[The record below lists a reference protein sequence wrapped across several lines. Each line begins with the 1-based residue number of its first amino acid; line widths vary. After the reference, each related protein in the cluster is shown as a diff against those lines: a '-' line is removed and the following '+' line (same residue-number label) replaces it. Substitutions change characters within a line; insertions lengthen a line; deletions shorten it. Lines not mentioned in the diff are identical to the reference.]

1 MESTLWMGDIEPWMT
16 REIIL
21 ESFFEYGLKPSK
33 IKMIKDHQFN
43 SIKNYCFVN
52 FDSITEANKA
62 IISLNGKNIPK
73 TNINFKLN
81 WANKHCEMNRNLY
94 VGNLPN
100 DIDDLQLFNIFKEKY
115 QSIHHVSIMT
125 DNGQS
130 KGYGFIQ
137 FTDKYDYDKC
147 LKEMN
152 GFIFHNNAI
161 KVKER
166 KKKNEDK
173 NIEEKDINKTKINIK
188 NNSYKINNIIN
199 NNTKINLNKRKNN
212 KELKI
217 NENNINNYYSK
228 KNNYYMNNPKNYYIN
243 QININNIASF
253 YPKIKTEEDISRT
266 DNETTFSSLEK
277 DQDLLSSSNSNSSI
291 HKNRKFS
298 DNIDL
303 LESDDEKVLNQKIQE
318 SVDKMFEHY
327 KYTSSP
333 GDSKYF

>member
-21 ESFFEYGLKPSK
+21 GSFFEYGLKPSS

-152 GFIFHNNAI
+152 GYVIKGKAI
-161 KVKER
+161 IIRER
-166 KKKNEDK
+166 KKKK
-173 NIEEKDINKTKINIK
+173 NDEKNNNNMNNAYRFNKINRP
-188 NNSYKINNIIN
+188 INNTSSNNNISSKQFIN
-199 NNTKINLNKRKNN
+199 NNIYNITKNQNIS
-212 KELKI
+212 E
-217 NENNINNYYSK
+217 INNSIFVR
-228 KNNYYMNNPKNYYIN
+228 NNNNSCMNPFFSQNNEIN
-243 QININNIASF
+243 KFNSED
-253 YPKIKTEEDISRT
+253 EED
-266 DNETTFSSLEK
+266 
-277 DQDLLSSSNSNSSI
+277 LSSSNSSSSNI
-291 HKNRKFS
+291 EKRKFS
-298 DNIDL
+298 DNLDL
-303 LESDDEKVLNQKIQE
+303 IVKDDHNALNRKIQE
-318 SVDKMFEHY
+318 SVDKLFEHY
-327 KYTSSP
+327 KYIAKNSEILKMIVYYGSNNCSFS
-333 GDSKYF
+333 DNIYF

>member
-21 ESFFEYGLKPSK
+21 GSFFEYGLKPSS

-152 GFIFHNNAI
+152 GYVIKGKAI
-161 KVKER
+161 IIRER
-166 KKKNEDK
+166 KKKK
-173 NIEEKDINKTKINIK
+173 NDEKNNNNMNNVYRFNKINR
-188 NNSYKINNIIN
+188 SINNTSSNNNISSKQFIN
-199 NNTKINLNKRKNN
+199 NNIYNITKNQNIS
-212 KELKI
+212 E
-217 NENNINNYYSK
+217 INNSIFVR
-228 KNNYYMNNPKNYYIN
+228 NNNSGIIPFFSQNNEIN
-243 QININNIASF
+243 KFNSED
-253 YPKIKTEEDISRT
+253 EED
-266 DNETTFSSLEK
+266 
-277 DQDLLSSSNSNSSI
+277 LSSSNSSSSNI
-291 HKNRKFS
+291 EKRKFS
-298 DNIDL
+298 DNLDL
-303 LESDDEKVLNQKIQE
+303 IVKDDHNALNRKIQE
-318 SVDKMFEHY
+318 SVDKLFEHY
-327 KYTSSP
+327 KYIAKNSEILKMIVYYGSNNCSFS
-333 GDSKYF
+333 DNIYF

>member
-21 ESFFEYGLKPSK
+21 ESFFECGLKPSS

-152 GFIFHNNAI
+152 GYVIKGKAI
-161 KVKER
+161 IIRER
-166 KKKNEDK
+166 KKKK
-173 NIEEKDINKTKINIK
+173 NDEKNNNNMNNVYRFNKINRPI
-188 NNSYKINNIIN
+188 NNTSSNNIISSKQFIN
-199 NNTKINLNKRKNN
+199 NNIYNITKNQNIS
-212 KELKI
+212 E
-217 NENNINNYYSK
+217 INNSIFVR
-228 KNNYYMNNPKNYYIN
+228 NNNNSCMNPFFS
-243 QININNIASF
+243 QNNEIDKFNSED
-253 YPKIKTEEDISRT
+253 EED
-266 DNETTFSSLEK
+266 
-277 DQDLLSSSNSNSSI
+277 LSSSNSSSSNI
-291 HKNRKFS
+291 EKRKFS
-298 DNIDL
+298 DNLDL
-303 LESDDEKVLNQKIQE
+303 IVKDDHNALNRKIQE
-318 SVDKMFEHY
+318 SVDKLFEHY
-327 KYTSSP
+327 KYIAKNSEILKMIVYYGSNNCSFS
-333 GDSKYF
+333 DNIYF

>member
-21 ESFFEYGLKPSK
+21 ESFFEYGLKPSS

-152 GFIFHNNAI
+152 GYVIKGKAI
-161 KVKER
+161 IIRER
-166 KKKNEDK
+166 KKKKNDEKNNNNMNNVYRFNKINRSINNTSSNNNISSKQFINNHIYNITKNQNISEINNTIFVRNNDNSGINPFFSINNE
-173 NIEEKDINKTKINIK
+173 INKF
-188 NNSYKINNIIN
+188 NS
-199 NNTKINLNKRKNN
+199 
-212 KELKI
+212 ED
-217 NENNINNYYSK
+217 
-228 KNNYYMNNPKNYYIN
+228 
-243 QININNIASF
+243 
-253 YPKIKTEEDISRT
+253 EED
-266 DNETTFSSLEK
+266 
-277 DQDLLSSSNSNSSI
+277 LSSSNSSSSNI
-291 HKNRKFS
+291 EKRKFS
-298 DNIDL
+298 DNLDL
-303 LESDDEKVLNQKIQE
+303 IVKDDHNALNRKIQE
-318 SVDKMFEHY
+318 SVDKLFEHY
-327 KYTSSP
+327 KYIAKNSEILKMIVYYGSNNCSFS
-333 GDSKYF
+333 DNIYF

>member
-21 ESFFEYGLKPSK
+21 ESFFECGLKPSS

-81 WANKHCEMNRNLY
+81 WANKHCEMNRDLY

-152 GFIFHNNAI
+152 GYVIKGKAI
-161 KVKER
+161 IIRER
-166 KKKNEDK
+166 KKKK
-173 NIEEKDINKTKINIK
+173 NDEKNNNNMNNAYRFNKINRPINNTSSNNNISSKQFINNNIYNITK
-188 NNSYKINNIIN
+188 NQNISKINNSIFVRN
-199 NNTKINLNKRKNN
+199 NNSGIIPFFSQNNEINKFNS
-212 KELKI
+212 ED
-217 NENNINNYYSK
+217 
-228 KNNYYMNNPKNYYIN
+228 
-243 QININNIASF
+243 
-253 YPKIKTEEDISRT
+253 EED
-266 DNETTFSSLEK
+266 
-277 DQDLLSSSNSNSSI
+277 LSSSNSSSSNI
-291 HKNRKFS
+291 ENRKFS
-298 DNIDL
+298 DNLDL
-303 LESDDEKVLNQKIQE
+303 IVKDDHNALNRKIQE
-318 SVDKMFEHY
+318 SVDKLFEHY
-327 KYTSSP
+327 KYIAKNSEILKMIVYYGSNNCSFS
-333 GDSKYF
+333 DNIYF

>member
-21 ESFFEYGLKPSK
+21 ESFFECGLKPSS
-33 IKMIKDHQFN
+33 IKMIKDYQFN

-152 GFIFHNNAI
+152 GYVIKGKAI
-161 KVKER
+161 IIRER
-166 KKKNEDK
+166 KKKK
-173 NIEEKDINKTKINIK
+173 NDEKNNNNMNNVYRFNKINR
-188 NNSYKINNIIN
+188 SINNTSSNNNISSKQFIN
-199 NNTKINLNKRKNN
+199 NNIYNITKNQNIS
-212 KELKI
+212 E
-217 NENNINNYYSK
+217 INNLIFDR
-228 KNNYYMNNPKNYYIN
+228 NNNNGMN
-243 QININNIASF
+243 QFFSINNEINKFNSED
-253 YPKIKTEEDISRT
+253 EED
-266 DNETTFSSLEK
+266 
-277 DQDLLSSSNSNSSI
+277 LSSSNSSSSNI
-291 HKNRKFS
+291 EKRKFS
-298 DNIDL
+298 DNLDL
-303 LESDDEKVLNQKIQE
+303 IVKDDHNALNRKIQE
-318 SVDKMFEHY
+318 SVDKLFEHY
-327 KYTSSP
+327 KYIAKNSEILKMIVYYGSNNCSFS
-333 GDSKYF
+333 DNIYF

>member
-21 ESFFEYGLKPSK
+21 ESFFEYGLKPSS

-81 WANKHCEMNRNLY
+81 WANKHCEMNRDLY

-152 GFIFHNNAI
+152 GYVIKGKAI
-161 KVKER
+161 IIRER
-166 KKKNEDK
+166 KKKK
-173 NIEEKDINKTKINIK
+173 NDEKNNNNMNNVYRFNKINRP
-188 NNSYKINNIIN
+188 INNTSSNNNISSKQFIN
-199 NNTKINLNKRKNN
+199 NNIYNITKNQNIS
-212 KELKI
+212 E
-217 NENNINNYYSK
+217 INNSIFVRNNNNSCMNPFFSQNNEISK
-228 KNNYYMNNPKNYYIN
+228 FN
-243 QININNIASF
+243 SED
-253 YPKIKTEEDISRT
+253 EED
-266 DNETTFSSLEK
+266 
-277 DQDLLSSSNSNSSI
+277 LSSSNSSSSNI
-291 HKNRKFS
+291 EKRKFS
-298 DNIDL
+298 DNLDL
-303 LESDDEKVLNQKIQE
+303 IVKDDHNALNRKIQE
-318 SVDKMFEHY
+318 SVDKLFEHY
-327 KYTSSP
+327 KYIAKNSEILKMIVYYGSNNCSFS
-333 GDSKYF
+333 DNIYF

>member
-21 ESFFEYGLKPSK
+21 ESFFEYGLKPSS

-152 GFIFHNNAI
+152 GYVIKGKAI
-161 KVKER
+161 IIRER
-166 KKKNEDK
+166 KKKK
-173 NIEEKDINKTKINIK
+173 NDEKNNNNMNNVYRFNKINRSI
-188 NNSYKINNIIN
+188 NNTSSNNIISSKQFIN
-199 NNTKINLNKRKNN
+199 NNIYNITKNQNIS
-212 KELKI
+212 E
-217 NENNINNYYSK
+217 INNSIFDR
-228 KNNYYMNNPKNYYIN
+228 NNNNGMN
-243 QININNIASF
+243 QFFSINNEINKFNSED
-253 YPKIKTEEDISRT
+253 EED
-266 DNETTFSSLEK
+266 
-277 DQDLLSSSNSNSSI
+277 LSSSNSSSSNI
-291 HKNRKFS
+291 EKRKFS
-298 DNIDL
+298 DNLDL
-303 LESDDEKVLNQKIQE
+303 IVKDDHNALNRKIQE
-318 SVDKMFEHY
+318 SVDKLFEHY
-327 KYTSSP
+327 KYIAKNSEILKMIVYYGSNNCSFS
-333 GDSKYF
+333 DNIYF

>member
-16 REIIL
+16 REIIF
-21 ESFFEYGLKPSK
+21 ESFFECGLKPSS

-152 GFIFHNNAI
+152 GYVIKGKAI
-161 KVKER
+161 IIRER
-166 KKKNEDK
+166 KKKK
-173 NIEEKDINKTKINIK
+173 NDEKNNNNMNNVYRFNKINRP
-188 NNSYKINNIIN
+188 INNTSSNNNISSKQFIN
-199 NNTKINLNKRKNN
+199 NNIYNITKNQNIS
-212 KELKI
+212 E
-217 NENNINNYYSK
+217 INNSIFVR
-228 KNNYYMNNPKNYYIN
+228 NNNSGIIPFFSQNNEIN
-243 QININNIASF
+243 KFNSED
-253 YPKIKTEEDISRT
+253 EED
-266 DNETTFSSLEK
+266 
-277 DQDLLSSSNSNSSI
+277 LSSSNSSSSNI
-291 HKNRKFS
+291 EKRKFS
-298 DNIDL
+298 DNLDL
-303 LESDDEKVLNQKIQE
+303 IVKDDHNVLNRKIQE
-318 SVDKMFEHY
+318 SVDKLFEHY
-327 KYTSSP
+327 KYIAKNSEILKMIVYYGSNNCSFS
-333 GDSKYF
+333 DNIYF

>member
-21 ESFFEYGLKPSK
+21 GSFFEYGLKPSS

-152 GFIFHNNAI
+152 GYVIKGKAI
-161 KVKER
+161 IIRER
-166 KKKNEDK
+166 KKKKNDEKNNNNMNNVYRFNKINRSINNTSSNNNISSKQFINNDVCDITKNQNISEINNSIFVRNNNNSGMNPFFSQNNE
-173 NIEEKDINKTKINIK
+173 INKF
-188 NNSYKINNIIN
+188 NS
-199 NNTKINLNKRKNN
+199 
-212 KELKI
+212 ED
-217 NENNINNYYSK
+217 
-228 KNNYYMNNPKNYYIN
+228 
-243 QININNIASF
+243 
-253 YPKIKTEEDISRT
+253 EED
-266 DNETTFSSLEK
+266 
-277 DQDLLSSSNSNSSI
+277 LSSSNSSSSNI
-291 HKNRKFS
+291 EKRKFS
-298 DNIDL
+298 DNLDL
-303 LESDDEKVLNQKIQE
+303 IVKDDHNVLNRKIQE
-318 SVDKMFEHY
+318 SVDKLFEHY
-327 KYTSSP
+327 KYIAKNSEILKMIVYYGSNNCSFS
-333 GDSKYF
+333 DNIYF

>member
-21 ESFFEYGLKPSK
+21 ESFFEYGLKPSS

-81 WANKHCEMNRNLY
+81 WANKHCEMNRDLY

-152 GFIFHNNAI
+152 GYVIKGKAI
-161 KVKER
+161 IIRER
-166 KKKNEDK
+166 KKKK
-173 NIEEKDINKTKINIK
+173 NDEKNNNNMNNAYRFNKINRPINNTSSNNNISSKQFINNNIYNVTK
-188 NNSYKINNIIN
+188 NQNISKINNSIFVRN
-199 NNTKINLNKRKNN
+199 NNSGIIPFFSQNNEINKFNS
-212 KELKI
+212 ED
-217 NENNINNYYSK
+217 
-228 KNNYYMNNPKNYYIN
+228 
-243 QININNIASF
+243 
-253 YPKIKTEEDISRT
+253 EED
-266 DNETTFSSLEK
+266 
-277 DQDLLSSSNSNSSI
+277 LSSSNSSSSNI
-291 HKNRKFS
+291 EKRKFS
-298 DNIDL
+298 DNLDL
-303 LESDDEKVLNQKIQE
+303 IVKDDHNVLNRKIQE
-318 SVDKMFEHY
+318 SVDKLFEHY
-327 KYTSSP
+327 KYIAKNSEILKMIVYYGSNNCSFS
-333 GDSKYF
+333 DNIYF

>member
-21 ESFFEYGLKPSK
+21 GSFFEYGLKPSS

-152 GFIFHNNAI
+152 GYVIKGKAI
-161 KVKER
+161 IIRER
-166 KKKNEDK
+166 KKKK
-173 NIEEKDINKTKINIK
+173 NDEKNNNNMNNVHRFNKINR
-188 NNSYKINNIIN
+188 SINNTSSNNNISSKQFIN
-199 NNTKINLNKRKNN
+199 NNIYNITKNQNIS
-212 KELKI
+212 E
-217 NENNINNYYSK
+217 INNSIFVR
-228 KNNYYMNNPKNYYIN
+228 NNNSGIIPFFSQNNEIN
-243 QININNIASF
+243 KFNSED
-253 YPKIKTEEDISRT
+253 EED
-266 DNETTFSSLEK
+266 
-277 DQDLLSSSNSNSSI
+277 LSSSNSSSSNI
-291 HKNRKFS
+291 EKRKFS
-298 DNIDL
+298 DNLDL
-303 LESDDEKVLNQKIQE
+303 IVKDDHNVLNRKIQE
-318 SVDKMFEHY
+318 SVDKLFEHY
-327 KYTSSP
+327 KYIAKNSEILKMIVYYGSNNCSFS
-333 GDSKYF
+333 DNIYF

>member
-21 ESFFEYGLKPSK
+21 GSFFEYGLKPSS

-152 GFIFHNNAI
+152 GYVIKGKAI
-161 KVKER
+161 IIRER
-166 KKKNEDK
+166 KKKK
-173 NIEEKDINKTKINIK
+173 NDEKNNNNMNNVYRFNKINR
-188 NNSYKINNIIN
+188 SINNTSSNNNISSKQFIN
-199 NNTKINLNKRKNN
+199 NNIYNITKNQNIS
-212 KELKI
+212 E
-217 NENNINNYYSK
+217 INNSIFVR
-228 KNNYYMNNPKNYYIN
+228 NNNSGIIPFFSQNNEIN
-243 QININNIASF
+243 KFNSED
-253 YPKIKTEEDISRT
+253 EED
-266 DNETTFSSLEK
+266 
-277 DQDLLSSSNSNSSI
+277 LSSSNSSSSNI
-291 HKNRKFS
+291 EKRKFS
-298 DNIDL
+298 DNLDL
-303 LESDDEKVLNQKIQE
+303 IVKDDHNVLNRKIQE
-318 SVDKMFEHY
+318 SVDKLFEHY
-327 KYTSSP
+327 KYIAKNSEILKMIVYYGSNNCSFS
-333 GDSKYF
+333 DNIYF

>member
-21 ESFFEYGLKPSK
+21 ESFFECGLKPSS

-152 GFIFHNNAI
+152 GYVIKGKAI
-161 KVKER
+161 IIRER
-166 KKKNEDK
+166 KKKK
-173 NIEEKDINKTKINIK
+173 NDEKNNNNMNNVYRFNKINRP
-188 NNSYKINNIIN
+188 INNTSSNNNISSKQFIN
-199 NNTKINLNKRKNN
+199 NNIYNITKNQNIS
-212 KELKI
+212 E
-217 NENNINNYYSK
+217 INNSIFDR
-228 KNNYYMNNPKNYYIN
+228 NNNNGMN
-243 QININNIASF
+243 QFFSINNEINKFNSED
-253 YPKIKTEEDISRT
+253 EED
-266 DNETTFSSLEK
+266 
-277 DQDLLSSSNSNSSI
+277 LSSSNSSSSNI
-291 HKNRKFS
+291 EKRKFS
-298 DNIDL
+298 DNLDL
-303 LESDDEKVLNQKIQE
+303 IVKDDHNALNRKIQE
-318 SVDKMFEHY
+318 SVDKLFEHY
-327 KYTSSP
+327 KYIAKNSEILKMIVYYGSNNCSFS
-333 GDSKYF
+333 DNIYF

>member
-21 ESFFEYGLKPSK
+21 ESFFEYGLKPSS

-152 GFIFHNNAI
+152 GYVIKGKAI
-161 KVKER
+161 IIRER
-166 KKKNEDK
+166 KKKK
-173 NIEEKDINKTKINIK
+173 NDEKNNNNMNNAYRFNKINRP
-188 NNSYKINNIIN
+188 INNTSSNNNISSKQFIN
-199 NNTKINLNKRKNN
+199 NNIYNITKNQNIS
-212 KELKI
+212 E
-217 NENNINNYYSK
+217 INNSIFVR
-228 KNNYYMNNPKNYYIN
+228 NNNNSGIN
-243 QININNIASF
+243 PFFSQNNEINKFNSED
-253 YPKIKTEEDISRT
+253 EED
-266 DNETTFSSLEK
+266 
-277 DQDLLSSSNSNSSI
+277 LSSSNSSSSNI
-291 HKNRKFS
+291 EKRKFS
-298 DNIDL
+298 DNLDL
-303 LESDDEKVLNQKIQE
+303 IVKDDHNALNRKIQE
-318 SVDKMFEHY
+318 SVDKLFEHY
-327 KYTSSP
+327 KYIAKNSEILKMIVYYGSNNCSFS
-333 GDSKYF
+333 DNIYF

>member
-21 ESFFEYGLKPSK
+21 ESFFEYGLKPSS

-81 WANKHCEMNRNLY
+81 WANKHCEMNRDLY

-152 GFIFHNNAI
+152 GYVIKGKAI
-161 KVKER
+161 IIRER
-166 KKKNEDK
+166 KKKKNDEKNNNNMNNAYRFNKINRPINNTSSNNNISSKQFINNHIYNITKNQNISEINNSIFVRNNNSGIIPFFSQNNE
-173 NIEEKDINKTKINIK
+173 INKF
-188 NNSYKINNIIN
+188 NS
-199 NNTKINLNKRKNN
+199 
-212 KELKI
+212 ED
-217 NENNINNYYSK
+217 
-228 KNNYYMNNPKNYYIN
+228 
-243 QININNIASF
+243 
-253 YPKIKTEEDISRT
+253 EED
-266 DNETTFSSLEK
+266 
-277 DQDLLSSSNSNSSI
+277 LSSSNSSSSNI
-291 HKNRKFS
+291 EKRKFS
-298 DNIDL
+298 DNLDL
-303 LESDDEKVLNQKIQE
+303 IVKDDHNALNRKIQE
-318 SVDKMFEHY
+318 SVDKLFEHY
-327 KYTSSP
+327 KYIAKNSEILKMIVYYGSNNCSFS
-333 GDSKYF
+333 DNIYF

>member
-21 ESFFEYGLKPSK
+21 ESFFEYGLKPSS

-152 GFIFHNNAI
+152 GYVIKGKAI
-161 KVKER
+161 IIRER
-166 KKKNEDK
+166 KKKK
-173 NIEEKDINKTKINIK
+173 NDEKNNNNMNNVYRFNKINRP
-188 NNSYKINNIIN
+188 INNTSSNNNISSKQFIN
-199 NNTKINLNKRKNN
+199 NNIYNITKNQNIS
-212 KELKI
+212 E
-217 NENNINNYYSK
+217 INNSIFDR
-228 KNNYYMNNPKNYYIN
+228 NNNNGMN
-243 QININNIASF
+243 QFFSINNEINKFNSED
-253 YPKIKTEEDISRT
+253 EED
-266 DNETTFSSLEK
+266 
-277 DQDLLSSSNSNSSI
+277 LSSSNSSSSNI
-291 HKNRKFS
+291 EKRKFS
-298 DNIDL
+298 DNLDL
-303 LESDDEKVLNQKIQE
+303 IVKDDHNALNRKIQE
-318 SVDKMFEHY
+318 SVDKLFEHY
-327 KYTSSP
+327 KYIAKNSEILKMIVYYGSNNCSFS
-333 GDSKYF
+333 DNIYF

>member
-21 ESFFEYGLKPSK
+21 GSFFEYGLKPSS

-152 GFIFHNNAI
+152 GYVIKGKAI
-161 KVKER
+161 IIRER
-166 KKKNEDK
+166 KKKK
-173 NIEEKDINKTKINIK
+173 NDEKNNNNMNNVYRFNKINRSINNTSSNNNISSK
-188 NNSYKINNIIN
+188 QFINNNIYNITKNQNISEINNSIFVRNNNNSYMNPFFSQNNEINKFNS
-199 NNTKINLNKRKNN
+199 
-212 KELKI
+212 ED
-217 NENNINNYYSK
+217 
-228 KNNYYMNNPKNYYIN
+228 
-243 QININNIASF
+243 
-253 YPKIKTEEDISRT
+253 EED
-266 DNETTFSSLEK
+266 
-277 DQDLLSSSNSNSSI
+277 LSSSNSSSSNI
-291 HKNRKFS
+291 EKRKFS
-298 DNIDL
+298 DNLDL
-303 LESDDEKVLNQKIQE
+303 IVKDDHNALNRKIQE
-318 SVDKMFEHY
+318 SVDKLFEHY
-327 KYTSSP
+327 KYIAKNSEILKMIVYYGSNNCSFS
-333 GDSKYF
+333 DNIYF

>member
-21 ESFFEYGLKPSK
+21 ESFFEYGLKPSS

-152 GFIFHNNAI
+152 GYVIKGKAI
-161 KVKER
+161 IIRER
-166 KKKNEDK
+166 KKKK
-173 NIEEKDINKTKINIK
+173 KEEKNNNNMNNVYRFNKINRPI
-188 NNSYKINNIIN
+188 NNTSSNNIISSKQFIN
-199 NNTKINLNKRKNN
+199 NNIYNITKNQNIS
-212 KELKI
+212 E
-217 NENNINNYYSK
+217 INNSIFVR
-228 KNNYYMNNPKNYYIN
+228 NNDNSGMNPFFS
-243 QININNIASF
+243 INNEINKFNSED
-253 YPKIKTEEDISRT
+253 EED
-266 DNETTFSSLEK
+266 
-277 DQDLLSSSNSNSSI
+277 LSSSNSSSSNI
-291 HKNRKFS
+291 EKRKFS
-298 DNIDL
+298 DNLDL
-303 LESDDEKVLNQKIQE
+303 IVKDDHNALNRKIQE
-318 SVDKMFEHY
+318 SVDKLFEHY
-327 KYTSSP
+327 TYIAKNSEILKMIVYYGSNNCSFS
-333 GDSKYF
+333 DNIYF

>member
-21 ESFFEYGLKPSK
+21 ESFFEYGLKPSS

-152 GFIFHNNAI
+152 GYVIKGKAI
-161 KVKER
+161 IIRER
-166 KKKNEDK
+166 KKKK
-173 NIEEKDINKTKINIK
+173 NDEKNNNNMNNAYRFNKINR
-188 NNSYKINNIIN
+188 SINNTSSNNNISSKQFIN
-199 NNTKINLNKRKNN
+199 NNIYNITKNQNIS
-212 KELKI
+212 E
-217 NENNINNYYSK
+217 INNSIFVR
-228 KNNYYMNNPKNYYIN
+228 NNNSGIIPFFSQNNEIN
-243 QININNIASF
+243 KFNSED
-253 YPKIKTEEDISRT
+253 EED
-266 DNETTFSSLEK
+266 
-277 DQDLLSSSNSNSSI
+277 LSSSNSSSSNI
-291 HKNRKFS
+291 EKRKFS
-298 DNIDL
+298 DNLDL
-303 LESDDEKVLNQKIQE
+303 IVKDDHNALNRKIQE
-318 SVDKMFEHY
+318 SVDKLFEHY
-327 KYTSSP
+327 KYIAKNSEILKMIVYYGSNNCSFS
-333 GDSKYF
+333 DNIYF

>member
-1 MESTLWMGDIEPWMT
+1 MSMESTLWMGDIEPWMT

-21 ESFFEYGLKPSK
+21 ESFFEYGLKPSS

-152 GFIFHNNAI
+152 GYVIKGKAI
-161 KVKER
+161 IIRER
-166 KKKNEDK
+166 KKKKNDEKNNNNMNNVYRFNKINRSINNTSSNNNISSKQFINNHIYNITKNQNISEINNSIFVRNNNSGIIPFFSQNNE
-173 NIEEKDINKTKINIK
+173 INKF
-188 NNSYKINNIIN
+188 NS
-199 NNTKINLNKRKNN
+199 
-212 KELKI
+212 ED
-217 NENNINNYYSK
+217 
-228 KNNYYMNNPKNYYIN
+228 
-243 QININNIASF
+243 
-253 YPKIKTEEDISRT
+253 EED
-266 DNETTFSSLEK
+266 
-277 DQDLLSSSNSNSSI
+277 LSSSNSSSSNI
-291 HKNRKFS
+291 EKRKFS
-298 DNIDL
+298 DNLDL
-303 LESDDEKVLNQKIQE
+303 IVKDDHNVLNRKIQE
-318 SVDKMFEHY
+318 SVDKLFEHY
-327 KYTSSP
+327 KYIAKNSEILKMIVYYGSNNCSFS
-333 GDSKYF
+333 DNIYF

>member
-21 ESFFEYGLKPSK
+21 ESFFEYGLKPSS

-152 GFIFHNNAI
+152 GYVIKGKAI
-161 KVKER
+161 IIRER
-166 KKKNEDK
+166 KKKK
-173 NIEEKDINKTKINIK
+173 NDEKNNNNMNNVYRFNKINR
-188 NNSYKINNIIN
+188 SINNTSSNNNISSKQFIN
-199 NNTKINLNKRKNN
+199 NNIYNITKNQNIS
-212 KELKI
+212 E
-217 NENNINNYYSK
+217 INNLIFDR
-228 KNNYYMNNPKNYYIN
+228 NNNNGMN
-243 QININNIASF
+243 QFFSINNEINKFNSED
-253 YPKIKTEEDISRT
+253 EED
-266 DNETTFSSLEK
+266 
-277 DQDLLSSSNSNSSI
+277 LSSSNSSSSNI
-291 HKNRKFS
+291 EKRKFS
-298 DNIDL
+298 DNLDL
-303 LESDDEKVLNQKIQE
+303 IVKDDHNALNRKIQE
-318 SVDKMFEHY
+318 SVDKLFEHY
-327 KYTSSP
+327 KYIAKNSEILKMIVYYGSNNCSFS
-333 GDSKYF
+333 DNIYF

>member
-21 ESFFEYGLKPSK
+21 ESFFEYGLKPSS

-152 GFIFHNNAI
+152 GYVIKGKAI
-161 KVKER
+161 IIRER
-166 KKKNEDK
+166 KKKK
-173 NIEEKDINKTKINIK
+173 NDEKNNNNMNNVYRFNKINKSINNTSSNNNISSKQFINNHIYNITKNQNISEI
-188 NNSYKINNIIN
+188 NNSIFVRN
-199 NNTKINLNKRKNN
+199 NNNSCMNPFFSQNNEINKFNS
-212 KELKI
+212 ED
-217 NENNINNYYSK
+217 
-228 KNNYYMNNPKNYYIN
+228 
-243 QININNIASF
+243 
-253 YPKIKTEEDISRT
+253 EED
-266 DNETTFSSLEK
+266 
-277 DQDLLSSSNSNSSI
+277 LSSSNSSSSNI
-291 HKNRKFS
+291 EKRKFS
-298 DNIDL
+298 DNLDL
-303 LESDDEKVLNQKIQE
+303 IVKDDHNALNRKIQE
-318 SVDKMFEHY
+318 SVDKLFEHY
-327 KYTSSP
+327 KYIAKNSEILKMIVYYGSNNCSFS
-333 GDSKYF
+333 DNIYF

>member
-21 ESFFEYGLKPSK
+21 ESFFEYGLKPSS

-152 GFIFHNNAI
+152 GYVIKGKAI
-161 KVKER
+161 IIRER
-166 KKKNEDK
+166 KKKK
-173 NIEEKDINKTKINIK
+173 NDEKNNNNMNNVYRFNKINR
-188 NNSYKINNIIN
+188 SINNTSSNNNISSKQFIN
-199 NNTKINLNKRKNN
+199 NNIYNITKNQNIS
-212 KELKI
+212 E
-217 NENNINNYYSK
+217 INNSIFVR
-228 KNNYYMNNPKNYYIN
+228 NNNNSGMNPFFSQNNEIN
-243 QININNIASF
+243 KFNSED
-253 YPKIKTEEDISRT
+253 EED
-266 DNETTFSSLEK
+266 
-277 DQDLLSSSNSNSSI
+277 LSSSNSSSSNI
-291 HKNRKFS
+291 EKRKFS
-298 DNIDL
+298 DNLDL
-303 LESDDEKVLNQKIQE
+303 IVKDDHNVLNRKIQE
-318 SVDKMFEHY
+318 SVDKLFEHY
-327 KYTSSP
+327 KYIAKNSEILKMIVYYGSNNCSFS
-333 GDSKYF
+333 DNIYF

>member
-21 ESFFEYGLKPSK
+21 ESFFECGLKPSS

-152 GFIFHNNAI
+152 GYVIKGKAI
-161 KVKER
+161 IIRER
-166 KKKNEDK
+166 KKKK
-173 NIEEKDINKTKINIK
+173 NDEKNNNNMNNAYRFNKINRP
-188 NNSYKINNIIN
+188 INNTSSNNNISSKQFIN
-199 NNTKINLNKRKNN
+199 NNIYNITKNQNIS
-212 KELKI
+212 E
-217 NENNINNYYSK
+217 INNSIFVR
-228 KNNYYMNNPKNYYIN
+228 NNNSGIIPFFSQNNEIN
-243 QININNIASF
+243 KFNSED
-253 YPKIKTEEDISRT
+253 EED
-266 DNETTFSSLEK
+266 
-277 DQDLLSSSNSNSSI
+277 LSSSNSSSSNI
-291 HKNRKFS
+291 EKRKFS
-298 DNIDL
+298 DNLDL
-303 LESDDEKVLNQKIQE
+303 IVKDDHNALNRKIQE
-318 SVDKMFEHY
+318 SVDKLFEHY
-327 KYTSSP
+327 KYIAKNSEILKMIVYYGSNNCSFS
-333 GDSKYF
+333 DNIYF

>member
-21 ESFFEYGLKPSK
+21 ESFFECGLKPSS

-152 GFIFHNNAI
+152 GYVIKGKAI
-161 KVKER
+161 IIRER
-166 KKKNEDK
+166 KKKKNDEKNNNNMNNVYRFNKINRSINNTSSNNNISSKQFINNHIYNITKNQNISEINNSIFVRNNDNSGMNPFFSINNE
-173 NIEEKDINKTKINIK
+173 INKF
-188 NNSYKINNIIN
+188 NS
-199 NNTKINLNKRKNN
+199 
-212 KELKI
+212 ED
-217 NENNINNYYSK
+217 
-228 KNNYYMNNPKNYYIN
+228 
-243 QININNIASF
+243 
-253 YPKIKTEEDISRT
+253 EED
-266 DNETTFSSLEK
+266 
-277 DQDLLSSSNSNSSI
+277 LSSSNSSSSNI
-291 HKNRKFS
+291 EKRKFS
-298 DNIDL
+298 DNLDL
-303 LESDDEKVLNQKIQE
+303 IVKDDHNALNRKIQE
-318 SVDKMFEHY
+318 SVDKLFEHY
-327 KYTSSP
+327 KYIAKNSEILKMIVYYGSNNCSFS
-333 GDSKYF
+333 DNIYF

>member
-21 ESFFEYGLKPSK
+21 ESFFEYGLKPSS

-152 GFIFHNNAI
+152 GYVIKGKAI
-161 KVKER
+161 IIRER
-166 KKKNEDK
+166 KKKK
-173 NIEEKDINKTKINIK
+173 NDEKNNNNMNNVYRFNKINK
-188 NNSYKINNIIN
+188 SINNTSSNNNITSKQFIN
-199 NNTKINLNKRKNN
+199 NNIYNITKNQNIS
-212 KELKI
+212 E
-217 NENNINNYYSK
+217 INNSIFVR
-228 KNNYYMNNPKNYYIN
+228 NNNNSCMNPFFSQNNEIN
-243 QININNIASF
+243 KFNSED
-253 YPKIKTEEDISRT
+253 EED
-266 DNETTFSSLEK
+266 
-277 DQDLLSSSNSNSSI
+277 LSSSNSSSSNI
-291 HKNRKFS
+291 EKRKFS
-298 DNIDL
+298 DNLDL
-303 LESDDEKVLNQKIQE
+303 IVKDDHNALNRKIQE
-318 SVDKMFEHY
+318 SVDKLFEHY
-327 KYTSSP
+327 KYIAKNSEILKMIVYYGSNNCSFS
-333 GDSKYF
+333 DNIYF

>member
-21 ESFFEYGLKPSK
+21 ESFFEYGLKPSS

-81 WANKHCEMNRNLY
+81 WANKHCEMNRDLY

-152 GFIFHNNAI
+152 GYVIKGKAI
-161 KVKER
+161 IIRER
-166 KKKNEDK
+166 KKKK
-173 NIEEKDINKTKINIK
+173 NDEKNNNNMNNVYRFNKINR
-188 NNSYKINNIIN
+188 SINNTSSNNNISSKQFIN
-199 NNTKINLNKRKNN
+199 NNIYNITKNQNIS
-212 KELKI
+212 E
-217 NENNINNYYSK
+217 INNSIFVR
-228 KNNYYMNNPKNYYIN
+228 NNNNSGMNPFFSQNNEIN
-243 QININNIASF
+243 KFNSED
-253 YPKIKTEEDISRT
+253 EED
-266 DNETTFSSLEK
+266 
-277 DQDLLSSSNSNSSI
+277 LSSSNSSSSNI
-291 HKNRKFS
+291 EKRKFS
-298 DNIDL
+298 DNLDL
-303 LESDDEKVLNQKIQE
+303 IVKDDHNALNRKIQE
-318 SVDKMFEHY
+318 SVDKLFEHY
-327 KYTSSP
+327 KYIAKNSEILKMIVYYGSNNCSFS
-333 GDSKYF
+333 DNIYF

>member
-21 ESFFEYGLKPSK
+21 GSFFEYGLKPSS

-100 DIDDLQLFNIFKEKY
+100 DINDLQLFNIFKEKY

-152 GFIFHNNAI
+152 GYVIKGKAI
-161 KVKER
+161 IIRER
-166 KKKNEDK
+166 KKKK
-173 NIEEKDINKTKINIK
+173 NDEKNNNNMNNVYRFNKINRP
-188 NNSYKINNIIN
+188 INNTSSNNNISSKQFIN
-199 NNTKINLNKRKNN
+199 NNIYNITKNQNIS
-212 KELKI
+212 E
-217 NENNINNYYSK
+217 INNTIFVR
-228 KNNYYMNNPKNYYIN
+228 NNDNSGINPFFS
-243 QININNIASF
+243 INNEINKFNSED
-253 YPKIKTEEDISRT
+253 EED
-266 DNETTFSSLEK
+266 
-277 DQDLLSSSNSNSSI
+277 LSSSNSSSSNI
-291 HKNRKFS
+291 EKRKFS
-298 DNIDL
+298 DNLDL
-303 LESDDEKVLNQKIQE
+303 IVKDDHNALNRKIQE
-318 SVDKMFEHY
+318 SVDKLFEHY
-327 KYTSSP
+327 KYIAKNSEILKMIVYYGSNNCSFS
-333 GDSKYF
+333 DNIYF

>member
-21 ESFFEYGLKPSK
+21 GSFFEYGLKPSS

-152 GFIFHNNAI
+152 GYVIKGKAI
-161 KVKER
+161 IIRER
-166 KKKNEDK
+166 KKKKNDEKNNNNMNNVYRFNKINRSINNTSSNNNISSKQFINNHIYNITKNQNISEINNSIFVRNNNNSGMNPFFSQNNE
-173 NIEEKDINKTKINIK
+173 INKF
-188 NNSYKINNIIN
+188 NS
-199 NNTKINLNKRKNN
+199 
-212 KELKI
+212 ED
-217 NENNINNYYSK
+217 
-228 KNNYYMNNPKNYYIN
+228 
-243 QININNIASF
+243 
-253 YPKIKTEEDISRT
+253 EED
-266 DNETTFSSLEK
+266 
-277 DQDLLSSSNSNSSI
+277 LSSSNSSSSNI
-291 HKNRKFS
+291 EKRKFS
-298 DNIDL
+298 DNLDL
-303 LESDDEKVLNQKIQE
+303 IVKDDHNVLNRKIQE
-318 SVDKMFEHY
+318 SVDKLFEHY
-327 KYTSSP
+327 KYIAKNSEILKMIVYYGSNNCSFS
-333 GDSKYF
+333 DNIYF

>member
-21 ESFFEYGLKPSK
+21 ESFFECGLKPSS

-152 GFIFHNNAI
+152 GYVIKGKAI
-161 KVKER
+161 IIRER
-166 KKKNEDK
+166 KKKK
-173 NIEEKDINKTKINIK
+173 NDEKNNNNMNNVYRFNKINRP
-188 NNSYKINNIIN
+188 INNTSSNNNISSKQFIN
-199 NNTKINLNKRKNN
+199 NNIYNITKNQNIS
-212 KELKI
+212 E
-217 NENNINNYYSK
+217 INNSIFVR
-228 KNNYYMNNPKNYYIN
+228 NNNSGIIPFFSQNNEIN
-243 QININNIASF
+243 KFNSED
-253 YPKIKTEEDISRT
+253 EED
-266 DNETTFSSLEK
+266 
-277 DQDLLSSSNSNSSI
+277 LSSSNSSSSNI
-291 HKNRKFS
+291 EKRKFS
-298 DNIDL
+298 DNLDL
-303 LESDDEKVLNQKIQE
+303 IVKDDHNVLNRKIQE
-318 SVDKMFEHY
+318 SVDKLFEHY
-327 KYTSSP
+327 KYIAKNSEILKMIVYYGSNNCSFS
-333 GDSKYF
+333 DNIYF

>member
-21 ESFFEYGLKPSK
+21 GSFFEYGLKPSS

-152 GFIFHNNAI
+152 GYVIKGKAI
-161 KVKER
+161 IIRER
-166 KKKNEDK
+166 KKKK
-173 NIEEKDINKTKINIK
+173 NDEKNNNNMNNVYRFNKINK
-188 NNSYKINNIIN
+188 SINNTYSNNNISSKQFIN
-199 NNTKINLNKRKNN
+199 NNIYNITKNQNIS
-212 KELKI
+212 E
-217 NENNINNYYSK
+217 INNSIFVR
-228 KNNYYMNNPKNYYIN
+228 NNNNSGMNPFFSQNNEIN
-243 QININNIASF
+243 KFNSED
-253 YPKIKTEEDISRT
+253 EED
-266 DNETTFSSLEK
+266 
-277 DQDLLSSSNSNSSI
+277 LSSSNSSSSNI
-291 HKNRKFS
+291 EKRKFS
-298 DNIDL
+298 DNLDL
-303 LESDDEKVLNQKIQE
+303 IVKDDHNVLNRKIQE
-318 SVDKMFEHY
+318 SVDKLFEHY
-327 KYTSSP
+327 KYIAKNSEILKMIVYYGSNNCSFS
-333 GDSKYF
+333 DNIYF

>member
-1 MESTLWMGDIEPWMT
+1 MSMESTLWMGDIEPWMT

-21 ESFFEYGLKPSK
+21 ESFFEYGLKPSS

-43 SIKNYCFVN
+43 SIKNYCFVS

-152 GFIFHNNAI
+152 GYVIKGKAI
-161 KVKER
+161 IIRER
-166 KKKNEDK
+166 KKKK
-173 NIEEKDINKTKINIK
+173 NDEKNNNNMNNVYRFNKINRP
-188 NNSYKINNIIN
+188 INNTSSNNNISSKQFIN
-199 NNTKINLNKRKNN
+199 NNIYNITKNQNIS
-212 KELKI
+212 E
-217 NENNINNYYSK
+217 INNSIFVR
-228 KNNYYMNNPKNYYIN
+228 NNNNSCMNPFFSQNNEIN
-243 QININNIASF
+243 KFNSED
-253 YPKIKTEEDISRT
+253 EED
-266 DNETTFSSLEK
+266 
-277 DQDLLSSSNSNSSI
+277 LSSSNSSSSNI
-291 HKNRKFS
+291 EKRKFS
-298 DNIDL
+298 DNLDL
-303 LESDDEKVLNQKIQE
+303 IVKDDHNALNRKIQE
-318 SVDKMFEHY
+318 SVDKLFEHY
-327 KYTSSP
+327 KYIAKNSEILKMIVYYGSNNCSFS
-333 GDSKYF
+333 DNIYF

>member
-21 ESFFEYGLKPSK
+21 ESFFEYGLKPSS

-152 GFIFHNNAI
+152 GYVIKGKAI
-161 KVKER
+161 IIRER
-166 KKKNEDK
+166 KKKK
-173 NIEEKDINKTKINIK
+173 NDEKNNNNMNNVYRFNKINRP
-188 NNSYKINNIIN
+188 INNTSSNNNISSKQFIN
-199 NNTKINLNKRKNN
+199 NNIYNITKNQNIS
-212 KELKI
+212 E
-217 NENNINNYYSK
+217 INNSIFVR
-228 KNNYYMNNPKNYYIN
+228 NNNSGIIPFFSQNNEIN
-243 QININNIASF
+243 KFNSED
-253 YPKIKTEEDISRT
+253 EED
-266 DNETTFSSLEK
+266 
-277 DQDLLSSSNSNSSI
+277 LSSSNSSSSNI
-291 HKNRKFS
+291 EKRKFS
-298 DNIDL
+298 DNLDL
-303 LESDDEKVLNQKIQE
+303 IVKDDHNALNRKIQE
-318 SVDKMFEHY
+318 SVDKLFEHY
-327 KYTSSP
+327 KYIAKNSEVLKMIVYYGSNNCSFS
-333 GDSKYF
+333 DNIYF

>member
-21 ESFFEYGLKPSK
+21 GSFFEYGLKPSS

-152 GFIFHNNAI
+152 GYVIKGKAI
-161 KVKER
+161 IIRER
-166 KKKNEDK
+166 KKKK
-173 NIEEKDINKTKINIK
+173 NDEKNNNNMNNVYRFNKINRP
-188 NNSYKINNIIN
+188 INNTSSNNNISSKQFIN
-199 NNTKINLNKRKNN
+199 NNIYNITKNQNFS
-212 KELKI
+212 E
-217 NENNINNYYSK
+217 INNSIFVR
-228 KNNYYMNNPKNYYIN
+228 NNDNSGMNPFFSQNNEIN
-243 QININNIASF
+243 KFNSED
-253 YPKIKTEEDISRT
+253 EED
-266 DNETTFSSLEK
+266 
-277 DQDLLSSSNSNSSI
+277 LSSSNSSSSNI
-291 HKNRKFS
+291 EKRKFS
-298 DNIDL
+298 DNLDL
-303 LESDDEKVLNQKIQE
+303 IVKDDHNVLNRKIQE
-318 SVDKMFEHY
+318 SVDKLFEHY
-327 KYTSSP
+327 KYIAKNSEILKMIVYYGSNNCSFS
-333 GDSKYF
+333 DNIYF

>member
-21 ESFFEYGLKPSK
+21 GSFFEYGLKPSS

-152 GFIFHNNAI
+152 GYVIKGKAI
-161 KVKER
+161 IIRER
-166 KKKNEDK
+166 KKKK
-173 NIEEKDINKTKINIK
+173 NDEKNNNNMNNVYRFNKINRP
-188 NNSYKINNIIN
+188 INNTSSNNNISSKQFIN
-199 NNTKINLNKRKNN
+199 NNIYNITKNQNIS
-212 KELKI
+212 E
-217 NENNINNYYSK
+217 INNSIFVR
-228 KNNYYMNNPKNYYIN
+228 NNDNSGMNPFFS
-243 QININNIASF
+243 INNEINKFNSED
-253 YPKIKTEEDISRT
+253 EED
-266 DNETTFSSLEK
+266 
-277 DQDLLSSSNSNSSI
+277 LSSSNSSSSNI
-291 HKNRKFS
+291 EKRKFS
-298 DNIDL
+298 DNLDL
-303 LESDDEKVLNQKIQE
+303 IVKDDHNVLNRKIQE
-318 SVDKMFEHY
+318 SVDKLFEHY
-327 KYTSSP
+327 KYIAKNSEILKMIVYYGSNNCSFS
-333 GDSKYF
+333 DNIYF

>member
-21 ESFFEYGLKPSK
+21 ESFFEYGLKPSS

-152 GFIFHNNAI
+152 GYVIKGKAI
-161 KVKER
+161 IIRER
-166 KKKNEDK
+166 KKKK
-173 NIEEKDINKTKINIK
+173 NDEKNNNNMNNVYRFNKINRP
-188 NNSYKINNIIN
+188 INNTSSNNNISSKQFIN
-199 NNTKINLNKRKNN
+199 NNIYNITKNQNIS
-212 KELKI
+212 E
-217 NENNINNYYSK
+217 INNSIFVR
-228 KNNYYMNNPKNYYIN
+228 NNNNSGMNPFFSQNNEIN
-243 QININNIASF
+243 KFNSED
-253 YPKIKTEEDISRT
+253 EED
-266 DNETTFSSLEK
+266 
-277 DQDLLSSSNSNSSI
+277 LSSSNSSSSNI
-291 HKNRKFS
+291 EKRKFS
-298 DNIDL
+298 DNLDL
-303 LESDDEKVLNQKIQE
+303 IVKDDHNVLNRKIQE
-318 SVDKMFEHY
+318 SVDKLFEHY
-327 KYTSSP
+327 KYIAKNSEILKMIVYYGSNNCSFS
-333 GDSKYF
+333 DNIYF

>member
-21 ESFFEYGLKPSK
+21 ESFFECGLKPSS

-152 GFIFHNNAI
+152 GYVIKGKAI
-161 KVKER
+161 IIRER
-166 KKKNEDK
+166 KKKK
-173 NIEEKDINKTKINIK
+173 NDEKNNNNMNNAYRFNKINR
-188 NNSYKINNIIN
+188 SINNTSSNNNISSKQFIN
-199 NNTKINLNKRKNN
+199 NNIYNITKNQNIS
-212 KELKI
+212 E
-217 NENNINNYYSK
+217 INNSIFVR
-228 KNNYYMNNPKNYYIN
+228 NNNSGIIPFFSQNNEIN
-243 QININNIASF
+243 KFNSED
-253 YPKIKTEEDISRT
+253 EED
-266 DNETTFSSLEK
+266 
-277 DQDLLSSSNSNSSI
+277 LSSSNSSSSNI
-291 HKNRKFS
+291 EKRKFS
-298 DNIDL
+298 DNLDL
-303 LESDDEKVLNQKIQE
+303 IVKDDHNALNRKIQE
-318 SVDKMFEHY
+318 SVDKLFEHY
-327 KYTSSP
+327 KYIAKNSEILKMIVYYGSNNCSFS
-333 GDSKYF
+333 DNIYF

>member
-21 ESFFEYGLKPSK
+21 GSFFEYGLKPSS

-152 GFIFHNNAI
+152 GYVIKGKAI
-161 KVKER
+161 IIRER
-166 KKKNEDK
+166 KKKK
-173 NIEEKDINKTKINIK
+173 NDEKNNNNMNNVYRFNKINRP
-188 NNSYKINNIIN
+188 INNTSSNNNISSKQFIN
-199 NNTKINLNKRKNN
+199 NNIYNITKNQNIS
-212 KELKI
+212 E
-217 NENNINNYYSK
+217 INNSIFVR
-228 KNNYYMNNPKNYYIN
+228 NNNSGIIPFFSQNNEIN
-243 QININNIASF
+243 KFNSED
-253 YPKIKTEEDISRT
+253 EED
-266 DNETTFSSLEK
+266 
-277 DQDLLSSSNSNSSI
+277 LSSSNSSSSNI
-291 HKNRKFS
+291 EKRKFS
-298 DNIDL
+298 DNLDL
-303 LESDDEKVLNQKIQE
+303 IVKDDHNALNRKIQE
-318 SVDKMFEHY
+318 SVDKLFEHY
-327 KYTSSP
+327 KYIAKNSEILKMIVYYGSNNCSFS
-333 GDSKYF
+333 DNIYF